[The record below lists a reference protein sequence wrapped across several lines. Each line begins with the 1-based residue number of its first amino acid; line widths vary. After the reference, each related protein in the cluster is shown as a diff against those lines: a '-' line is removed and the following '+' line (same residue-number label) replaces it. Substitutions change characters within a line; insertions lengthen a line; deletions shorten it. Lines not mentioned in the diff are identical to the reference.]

1 MGYLTADRRDNRG
14 EPMKRRNR
22 ISSIRKAA
30 LRKLRSRAGESIS
43 ETMVSVLIAALS
55 LVMLAGAVTSAS
67 NSIAKS
73 KEKLNAY
80 YDVNEMLVQ
89 KSVSNSGNTP
99 TAVKYDELTFDEA
112 LAKHL
117 KVMDQT
123 AYSLCR
129 EGNMPIIVF
138 DMNGPGNLRRIL
150 DGEKIGTL
158 VHV

>member
-1 MGYLTADRRDNRG
+1 
-14 EPMKRRNR
+14 MKRRNR

-99 TAVKYDELTFDEA
+99 TAVKYDAAATVKMDGSPWASKPVKCYENRTFSTD
-112 LAKHL
+112 L
-117 KVMDQT
+117 V
-123 AYSLCR
+123 
-129 EGNMPIIVF
+129 IVYYT
-138 DMNGPGNLRRIL
+138 
-150 DGEKIGTL
+150 E
-158 VHV
+158 